1 MHHDWYNDDDWYKH
15 IDNAIEVINLAAPG
29 LYLYR
34 VDELE
39 DKLHDPKV
47 QIYGT
52 TEKIPYTVG
61 NILTNM
67 FAEVFLSD
75 DWEDKERTSVHELL
89 HALGFKHEHQRKD
102 GSQAVE
108 ISAEKMDDCQYTQ
121 DKDILG
127 LTRFDP
133 FSIMLYSEKDV
144 KRKPDSEPAWELKP
158 SKEKNNEMSELDK
171 VALNLLYRLCKGP
184 HYNPRLS
191 AVTGMWYC
199 ERKVMDRHNHSE
211 TCMTNGH
218 CGPIANCHACR
229 VLENDTVKKHNDE
242 GRWQGWSGFF
252 YCGKYFGENIYQV
265 KLGIVAQ
272 TMDPHVMNAGTYCCL
287 ELHAS

>member
-15 IDNAIEVINLAAPG
+15 VDNAIAVINQAAPG

-34 VDELE
+34 VDELY
-39 DKLHDPKV
+39 DSKV

-52 TEKIPYTVG
+52 TEKTPYTVG

-75 DWEDKERTSVHELL
+75 EWEDKERTSVHELL

-102 GSQAVE
+102 RSQSVK

-121 DKDILG
+121 HKNILG

-133 FSIMLYSEKDV
+133 CSVMLYSEKDID
-144 KRKPDSEPAWELKP
+144 REPDEPAWELKP

-171 VALNLLYRLCKGP
+171 VALNILYRPCKGR

-191 AVTGMWYC
+191 TVTGMWYC
-199 ERKVMDRHNHSE
+199 ERKVMDRHNYLG
-211 TCMTNGH
+211 TCMTNGY
-218 CGPIANCHACR
+218 CGQIANCHACR
-229 VLENDTVKKHNDE
+229 VLKNDTVKKHNDE

-252 YCGKYFGENIYQV
+252 YCGKYFGENISS
-265 KLGIVAQ
+265 KTG
-272 TMDPHVMNAGTYCCL
+272 YCGSDNGPPCCECGNIL
-287 ELHAS
+287 LS